1 MDLLNDYAFTAAAF
15 IFVLGILIF
24 IHELGHHLMAK
35 LLGIRVEAFSLGFG
49 PRLFGFRM
57 GETDYRVSLL
67 PLGGFVKMAGENV
80 VDDLTGAPY
89 EFLSKP
95 RWQRFLVAIAG
106 PAMNLGLA
114 VALMTGLYLVGI
126 EVPRYLSQPPVI
138 GYVAPESAAQQAGLQ
153 KGDQILSIDGVE
165 TTTWEKTNLQIL
177 TNGGKLV
184 PVVYRRDGQRQ
195 EELIEIRAV
204 GPSQQGALGIA
215 PALDFKIDQVSEDSP
230 AERAGLRPGD
240 EVVMAELDGQTAQGF
255 YAIQYLVS
263 RQEAGTPIDF
273 TIVRDGQTITKT
285 IAPVPDKN
293 DPERIVIGAAP
304 FVPFE
309 TRQYSLA
316 GSVQEAVRRNV
327 EVAGLLFKILGQIVT
342 GDTSIRTLSGPLEIA
357 NFSGIAARQGAST
370 LINFMAFISLQL
382 GILNL
387 LPIPILDGGVI
398 LLLAIEGLR
407 GRDLS
412 VQVKERIL
420 QAGFLF
426 LVLLMSFVIIND
438 ITKQF

>member
-1 MDLLNDYAFTAAAF
+1 MELLNDWAFTAAAF
-15 IFVLGILIF
+15 IFVLGVLIF

-35 LLGIRVEAFSLGFG
+35 ALGIRVEAFSLGFG

-67 PLGGFVKMAGENV
+67 PLGGYVKMAGENV
-80 VDDLTGAPY
+80 VDELTGAPY

-106 PAMNLGLA
+106 PAMNIGLA
-114 VALMTGLYLVGI
+114 VVLMTGLYLVGI
-126 EVPRYLSQPPVI
+126 NVPEYLSQPAQI
-138 GYVAPESAAQQAGLQ
+138 GFVAPDSAAEQAGLQ
-153 KGDQILSIDGVE
+153 KGDVILSVDGVQ
-165 TTTWEKTNLQIL
+165 TPTWERANLQVI

-184 PVVYRRDGQRQ
+184 PIRYRRDGQVN
-195 EELIEIRAV
+195 EELVEIQAV
-204 GPSQQGALGIA
+204 GPSEQGTLGIA
-215 PALDFKIDQVSEDSP
+215 PHLDFKVSEVSPGSP
-230 AERAGLRPGD
+230 ADEAGLQSGD
-240 EVVMAELDGQTAQGF
+240 EIVQARVGGVTADNF
-255 YAIQYLVS
+255 SAIQYMIS
-263 RQEAGTPIDF
+263 NQEAGTPIDF
-273 TIVRDGQTITKT
+273 TVQRDGQSLEMT
-285 IAPVPDKN
+285 IAPYA
-293 DPERIVIGAAP
+293 DPEEPRRVVIGAKP
-304 FVPFE
+304 VVPTE
-309 TRQYSLA
+309 LRQYSLA
-316 GSVQEAVRRNV
+316 GSAQEAVRRNV

-342 GDTSIRTLSGPLEIA
+342 GDTSLRTLSGPLEIA
-357 NFSGIAARQGAST
+357 NFSSMAAREGPST

-412 VQVKERIL
+412 VEVKERIL

-426 LVLLMSFVIIND
+426 LVLLMGFVIIND
-438 ITKQF
+438 ITKQL